1 MGFTTLL
8 DILGATIIG
17 GILLLTL
24 FRIQDNTI
32 ENFFFYNSDLILQSN
47 LLDVIEVVEADLR
60 RIGYCSV
67 PENFPD
73 PTQAIV
79 SADSVSIRFLSD
91 VNLNGIMDTV
101 YYICGP
107 TSQLASTSNPYD
119 KLLYRYINGSS
130 ASVYGVGSVT
140 QFQLRYFGALGNEL
154 TIPISDLGA
163 IVTMQ
168 VSIMVESPDAYAQ
181 NYSNAYWRQVR
192 LASRNLT
199 AR

>member
-1 MGFTTLL
+1 MGYTTLL
-8 DILGATIIG
+8 DILGASIVG

-32 ENFFFYNSDLILQSN
+32 QNFFFYNSDLILQTN
-47 LLDVIEVVEADLR
+47 LLDIIEVVESDLR
-60 RIGYCSV
+60 RIGYCAV

-73 PTQAIV
+73 PTQAIIA
-79 SADSVSIRFLSD
+79 ADSVSIRFLSD
-91 VNLNGIMDTV
+91 TNLNGVMDTV
-101 YYICGP
+101 YYVCG
-107 TSQLASTSNPYD
+107 TIAQLAATSNLYD

-130 ASVYGVGSVT
+130 ASTYGVGAVT
-140 QFQLRYFGALGNEL
+140 QFQLKYFGALGNEL
-154 TIPISDLGA
+154 TIPITDLGA

-168 VSIMVESPDAYAQ
+168 VSIMVESPDAYDQ

-199 AR
+199 SR